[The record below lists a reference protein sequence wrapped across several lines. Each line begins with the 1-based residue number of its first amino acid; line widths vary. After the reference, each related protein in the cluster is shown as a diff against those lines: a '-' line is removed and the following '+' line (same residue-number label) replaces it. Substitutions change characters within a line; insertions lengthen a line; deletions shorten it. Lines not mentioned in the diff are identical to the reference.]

1 MRARMPDLVKW
12 LSAAADRRRAMD
24 PAALDRLDATLAVLQ
39 QDHQSTDDSAI
50 ANDTLTPVGEVFGLD
65 ALDLDLLLVAAAP
78 DVDANLALAYGL
90 LRGTTGP
97 ERPTVG
103 LALELAG
110 ISTMSALAVAKLG
123 ESAGLRRA
131 GLIRSAADGSWLAR
145 ELWCPDRVVAHLQG
159 WDVPDPELAAALL
172 DPTPLQLA
180 GSAHLARALD
190 AGVGLVWIHAR
201 LGTAGLCL
209 ATGALDAI
217 GVRALTL
224 RVPAPVTG
232 GGFFLRI
239 AIREAALLG
248 RVLVLDGAERLGP
261 PGDRSW
267 AELSNPVVPVIAVS
281 PQPWDSDWA
290 HLLTPMLI
298 DAPVLEPHDREV
310 LWQAVTG
317 GPVPEGALMGLRLTP
332 ETLSRAARDARLV
345 ESTSDVAMTAG
356 LVRDAVRRVTGS
368 APDSSASRVG
378 FSDLVLP
385 EPVETAVHRL
395 VGWARHRDQLLS
407 RGLLQEAGGAGRGI
421 TALFSGS
428 PGTGK
433 TLAAHVVAAELGLD
447 IVRVDLS
454 AIVDKYIG
462 ETQKNLERVFH
473 QAESLNVV
481 LFFDEADALF
491 GRRSEV
497 KDAHDR
503 YANQEVAYLLQ
514 RMEQFDG
521 ITILATNLRGNLDPA
536 FSRRLSFILHFPDP
550 DVPTR
555 QRLWQTHL
563 ARLGPHDPR
572 DPIDADHL
580 AAAVELT
587 GGDIR
592 NIVVAAGYDAAIE
605 GTVPGMRHVVAATV
619 GEYSKLGRRVPAGG
633 FGRAR

>member
-1 MRARMPDLVKW
+1 M
-12 LSAAADRRRAMD
+12 
-24 PAALDRLDATLAVLQ
+24 
-39 QDHQSTDDSAI
+39 
-50 ANDTLTPVGEVFGLD
+50 LT
-65 ALDLDLLLVAAAP
+65 
-78 DVDANLALAYGL
+78 
-90 LRGTTGP
+90 
-97 ERPTVG
+97 
-103 LALELAG
+103 
-110 ISTMSALAVAKLG
+110 
-123 ESAGLRRA
+123 
-131 GLIRSAADGSWLAR
+131 
-145 ELWCPDRVVAHLQG
+145 
-159 WDVPDPELAAALL
+159 
-172 DPTPLQLA
+172 
-180 GSAHLARALD
+180 
-190 AGVGLVWIHAR
+190 AGVGLVWIHAP
-201 LGTAGLCL
+201 LGAAGLSL

-217 GVRALTL
+217 GVKALTV
-224 RVPAPVTG
+224 RVPVSDTDG
-232 GGFFLRI
+232 GAFLRM
-239 AIREAALLG
+239 AIREAALIG
-248 RVLVLDGAERLGP
+248 RALVLDGADRLGA

-267 AELSNPVVPVIAVS
+267 AELLDPVVPVIAVS
-281 PQPWDSDWA
+281 PRQWDGEWA
-290 HLLTPMLI
+290 HLLSPMLI
-298 DAPVLEPHDREV
+298 DAPALDPMDREV

-317 GPVPEGALMGLRLTP
+317 TAVPNGALTGLKLTP
-332 ETLSRAARDARLV
+332 ETLTSAARDAELV
-345 ESTSDVAMTAG
+345 GATSDVPVTAG
-356 LVRDAVRRVTGS
+356 LVREAVRRVTGS
-368 APDSSASRVG
+368 AAGSGPSGVG
-378 FSDLVLP
+378 FADLVLP
-385 EPVETAVHRL
+385 ESVETAVHRL
-395 VGWARHRDQLLS
+395 VGWARHREPLLAQ
-407 RGLLQEAGGAGRGI
+407 GLLKEAGGIGRGI

-447 IVRVDLS
+447 IVRIDLS

-563 ARLGPHDPR
+563 ARLSGHDPL
-572 DPIDADHL
+572 DPIDAEHL

-605 GTVPGMRHVVAATV
+605 GTPPGMRHVVAATIA
-619 GEYSKLGRRVPAGG
+619 EYAKLGRRVPAGG
-633 FGRAR
+633 FDRSG